1 MQSTH
6 LKISYFTRILALGAI
21 LALPGAHA
29 DTLTGRVVGVTD
41 GDTLTL
47 LDAANTQHKI
57 RLAGID
63 APEKG
68 QPFGQV
74 CKQSL
79 SDLAY
84 NHTAQIDWSKLDRY
98 GRVIGKVLVN
108 GQDVNLEQIRRGCAW
123 YYKKYQNE
131 QSAEDR
137 VSYART
143 EDGARAGKV
152 GLWVEGG
159 VMAPWEWRH
168 RPK

>member
-1 MQSTH
+1 MSN
-6 LKISYFTRILALGAI
+6 FTRILALGAM
-21 LALPGAHA
+21 LALPAAYA
-29 DTLTGRVVGVTD
+29 DTLTGRVVGITD

-47 LDAANTQHKI
+47 LDTTNTQHKI

-84 NHTAQIDWSKLDRY
+84 NHTAQIDWNKLDRY

-108 GQDVNLEQIRRGCAW
+108 AQDMNLEQIRRGCAW
-123 YYKKYQNE
+123 HYKKYQNE
-131 QSAEDR
+131 QSLDDRLSYGRAEE
-137 VSYART
+137 A
-143 EDGARAGKV
+143 ARAGKV
-152 GLWVEGG
+152 GLWVETGA
-159 VMAPWEWRH
+159 VAPWEWR
-168 RPK
+168 RAAK

>member
-1 MQSTH
+1 MA
-6 LKISYFTRILALGAI
+6 TRALYAFVGFLLVSQAS
-21 LALPGAHA
+21 A
-29 DTLTGRVVGVTD
+29 DTLLGRVVGIAD
-41 GDTLTL
+41 GDTLTV
-47 LDAANTQHKI
+47 LDASNTQHKI

-63 APEKG
+63 SPEKA

-84 NHTAQIDWSKLDRY
+84 DRTVQIDWNKVDRY

-123 YYKKYQNE
+123 HYKQYQNE
-131 QSAEDR
+131 QTLEDRLGYAKAEDK
-137 VSYART
+137 AKA
-143 EDGARAGKV
+143 EKV
-152 GLWVEGG
+152 GLWVEAGA
-159 VMAPWEWRH
+159 VAPWEWRH

>member
-1 MQSTH
+1 MA
-6 LKISYFTRILALGAI
+6 TRALYVFVGFLLAG
-21 LALPGAHA
+21 HVYA
-29 DTLTGRVVGVTD
+29 DTLTGRVVGIAD

-47 LDAANTQHKI
+47 LDATNTQHKI

-63 APEKG
+63 SPEKA

-84 NHTAQIDWSKLDRY
+84 DRTVQIDWNKLDRY

-108 GQDVNLEQIRRGCAW
+108 GQDVNLEQIHRGCAW
-123 YYKKYQNE
+123 HYKQYQNE
-131 QSAEDR
+131 QTLEDRLSYAKAEDK
-137 VSYART
+137 AK
-143 EDGARAGKV
+143 AKKV
-152 GLWVEGG
+152 GLWVEAGA
-159 VMAPWEWRH
+159 VAPWEWRH